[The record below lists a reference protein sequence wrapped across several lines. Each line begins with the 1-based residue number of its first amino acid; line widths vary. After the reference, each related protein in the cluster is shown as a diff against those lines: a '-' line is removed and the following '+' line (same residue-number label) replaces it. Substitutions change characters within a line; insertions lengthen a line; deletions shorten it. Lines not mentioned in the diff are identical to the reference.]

1 MYKTQKS
8 PTFLVMGQFKHRKK
22 ASPPPLRPDLPQ
34 PTHASAGIYGQFRE
48 IPAEVLRSHVARIKE
63 SMGEGEVH
71 EDMRMLVET
80 MLVLR
85 EEAERKGASAQRLK
99 FLLFGPKTESFAAVC
114 REAMEAE
121 NPAVKARSKEKK
133 EKPKG
138 HGRNG
143 AADFPKAKRIP
154 VPLEGAASGECCPHC
169 PKGKVY
175 PQKEPAPLLRIT
187 GVAPFTATIYELE
200 RRRCNL
206 CGEVFTAPAPTGVGT
221 EKYDESVA
229 AMLGLLRYGS
239 GLPMNRIE
247 KLQAGFGIPLPVSTQ
262 WEILLKAADRLTPAH
277 AELVRQA
284 AQGQVLFND
293 DTVMRI
299 LDKAP
304 IAREGRKAIYTS
316 AILSRIGDHR
326 IALFITGHNHAGEN
340 LEAVLKHRAEGLTAP
355 IQMCDALAAN
365 TVGEA
370 GELNTILAHCLAHA
384 RRRFVEVETKFP
396 EEVQHLLEELREVY
410 RNDARTKQEQM
421 DPGARLAFHQRESG
435 PIMAGLE
442 TWLRDQIEGG
452 KAEPNSGL
460 GQAITYM
467 RKHWIPLT
475 LFLREPGAPLDNNA
489 CEAVVKRAIMHRKN
503 SLFYRSATGAR
514 AGDTFMSLIHSA
526 ELNGVEPFEYLIELL
541 KHPEEVE
548 QEPGKWMPWG
558 YPAPPGSA

>member
-1 MYKTQKS
+1 
-8 PTFLVMGQFKHRKK
+8 
-22 ASPPPLRPDLPQ
+22 
-34 PTHASAGIYGQFRE
+34 
-48 IPAEVLRSHVARIKE
+48 VLRSDVARIRE

-80 MLVLR
+80 MLVIR
-85 EEAERKGASAQRLK
+85 EELDRKDASIQRLTSIIW
-99 FLLFGPKTESFAAVC
+99 GPKTESFAAVC

-121 NPAVKARSKEKK
+121 NPALKLRPKEKR

-138 HGRNG
+138 HGRNA
-143 AADFPKAKRIP
+143 AADFPKARRIP
-154 VPLEGAASGECCPHC
+154 VPLEGVASGEGCPHC
-169 PKGKVY
+169 PNGKVY
-175 PQKEPAPLLRIT
+175 PQKEPSTLLRIT
-187 GVAPFTATIYELE
+187 GVAPFMATVYELE

-206 CGEVFTAPAPTGVGT
+206 CGEVFTAPAPTGVGE
-221 EKYDESVA
+221 EKYDSSVA
-229 AMLGLLRYGS
+229 ALLGLLRYGA

-247 KLQAGFGIPLPVSTQ
+247 RLQTGMGIPLPVSTQ
-262 WEILLKAADRLTPAH
+262 WEILLKAAGLLAPAH
-277 AELVRQA
+277 AELTRQA
-284 AQGQVLFND
+284 AQGEVLFND

-299 LDKAP
+299 LEKTP
-304 IAREGRKAIYTS
+304 VPRVGRKAVYTS
-316 AILSRIGDHR
+316 AILSRTGDNR

-384 RRRFVEVETKFP
+384 RRRFVEVENRFP
-396 EEVQHLLEELREVY
+396 TEVEHLLGELKEVY
-410 RNDARTKQEQM
+410 RNDAQAKREGM
-421 DPGARLAFHQRESG
+421 DPQARLAFHQRESG
-435 PIMAGLE
+435 PIMARLE
-442 TWLRDQIEGG
+442 SWLRDQIEGG

-475 LFLREPGAPLDNNA
+475 LFLRELSAPLDNNA

-503 SLFYRSATGAR
+503 SLYYRSATGAR

-548 QEPGKWMPWG
+548 SEPGRWMPWS
-558 YPAPPGSA
+558 YPHPPSSA

>member
-1 MYKTQKS
+1 MGHTKRRQKT
-8 PTFLVMGQFKHRKK
+8 P
-22 ASPPPLRPDLPQ
+22 PPPLRPD
-34 PTHASAGIYGQFRE
+34 IQFRE
-48 IPAEVLRSHVARIKE
+48 IPAEVLRSDVARIRE
-63 SMGEGEVH
+63 SMGEGEVYAN
-71 EDMRMLVET
+71 MRALVET
-80 MLVLR
+80 MIALR
-85 EEAERKGASAQRLK
+85 EEAERNGASNQRLK

-114 REAMEAE
+114 REAMEAG
-121 NPAVKARSKEKK
+121 NPATKPRPKEKR

-138 HGRNG
+138 HGRNA
-143 AADFPKAKRIP
+143 AADFPKATRIP
-154 VPLEGAASGECCPHC
+154 VPLDGNASGEPCPEC
-169 PKGKVY
+169 PNGKVY
-175 PQKEPAPLLRIT
+175 PQKEPATLLRIK

-206 CGEVFTAPAPTGVGT
+206 CGEVFTAPAPAGAGT

-229 AMLGLLRYGS
+229 AMLGLLRYGA

-247 KLQAGFGIPLPVSTQ
+247 KLQTGFGIPLPVSTQ
-262 WEILLKAADRLTPAH
+262 WEIILKAAGLLAPAH
-277 AELVRQA
+277 AELTRQA
-284 AQGQVLFND
+284 AQGEVLFND

-299 LDKAP
+299 LEKTP

-316 AILSRIGDHR
+316 AILSRCGNTR
-326 IALFITGHNHAGEN
+326 IALFRTSHNHAGEN
-340 LEAVLKHRAEGLTAP
+340 LEAVLKQRAEGLSAP

-384 RRRFVEVETKFP
+384 RRRFVEVENRFP
-396 EEVQHLLEELREVY
+396 EEVEHLLRELKEVY
-410 RNDARTKQEQM
+410 RNDAQAKREQL
-421 DPGARLAFHQRESG
+421 DPRARLAFHQSESG

-452 KAEPNSGL
+452 KVEPNSGL

-489 CEAVVKRAIMHRKN
+489 CETVVKRAIMHRKN
-503 SLFYRSATGAR
+503 SLFYRSVTGAR

-526 ELNGVEPFEYLIELL
+526 ELNGIEPFDYLIELL
-541 KHPEEVE
+541 KHPEAVE
-548 QEPGKWMPWG
+548 QEPGKWMPWT
-558 YPAPPGSA
+558 YRAAIDSA

>member
-1 MYKTQKS
+1 MIIFDLFS
-8 PTFLVMGQFKHRKK
+8 LVQRSNRLHIGGMGHTKHRKK
-22 ASPPPLRPDLPQ
+22 ASPPPALRPDLR
-34 PTHASAGIYGQFRE
+34 FRE
-48 IPAEVLRSHVARIKE
+48 IPVEVLHGHLERGRAALGEEAYSDLLVA
-63 SMGEGEVH
+63 VNT
-71 EDMRMLVET
+71 LAFAAQ
-80 MLVLR
+80 
-85 EEAERKGASAQRLK
+85 EAERRNTSMVRMRYI
-99 FLLFGPKTESFAAVC
+99 LFGSKTESFATVC
-114 REAMEAE
+114 GKAMKEL
-121 NPAVKARSKEKK
+121 NPSASKGPDRAKEKR
-133 EKPKG
+133 EKAPG
-138 HGRNG
+138 HGRNA
-143 AADFPKAKRIP
+143 AADYPTARRVP
-154 VPLEGAASGECCPHC
+154 VPLEGNTSGESCPEC
-169 PKGKVY
+169 PNGKVY
-175 PQKEPAPLLRIT
+175 PQKEPATLVRIK
-187 GVAPFTATIYELE
+187 GVAPFAATIYELE

-206 CGEVFTAPAPTGVGT
+206 CGEVFTADAPEGVGT

-316 AILSRIGDHR
+316 AILSRHGDHR

-396 EEVQHLLEELREVY
+396 EEVEHLLGELRKVY

-421 DPGARLAFHQRESG
+421 DPQARLAFHQCESR
-435 PIMAGLE
+435 PIMTGLE
-442 TWLRDQIEGG
+442 TWLRDQIEER
-452 KAEPNSGL
+452 KVEPNSGL

-467 RKHWIPLT
+467 RKHWTPLT
-475 LFLREPGAPLDNNA
+475 LFLREVGAPLDNNA

-526 ELNGVEPFEYLIELL
+526 ELNGVEPFDYLIELL

-548 QEPGKWMPWG
+548 QEPGKWMPWA
-558 YPAPPGSA
+558 YPAPADSA

>member
-1 MYKTQKS
+1 
-8 PTFLVMGQFKHRKK
+8 MGHSKHRQKTP
-22 ASPPPLRPDLPQ
+22 PPPLRPDL
-34 PTHASAGIYGQFRE
+34 QFRE
-48 IPAEVLRSHVARIKE
+48 IPAEVLRSHVARIQE
-63 SMGEGEVH
+63 SMGEGEIH
-71 EDMRMLVET
+71 TDIRALVET
-80 MLVLR
+80 MIALR
-85 EEAERKGASAQRLK
+85 EEAERKGASNERLK
-99 FLLFGPKTESFAAVC
+99 FLLFGPKTESFATVC

-121 NPAVKARSKEKK
+121 NPASKARPKEKR

-138 HGRNG
+138 HGRNA
-143 AADFPKAKRIP
+143 AADFPKATRIG
-154 VPLEGAASGECCPHC
+154 VPLEGNPSGEPCPEC

-175 PQKEPAPLLRIT
+175 PQKEPATLLRIK
-187 GVAPFTATIYELE
+187 GVAPFSATVYELE

-206 CGEVFTAPAPTGVGT
+206 CGEVFTAPAPGGVGT
-221 EKYDESVA
+221 EKYDESVGA
-229 AMLGLLRYGS
+229 LLGLLRYGA

-262 WEILLKAADRLTPAH
+262 WEIILKAAGLLAPAH

-284 AQGQVLFND
+284 AQGEVLFND

-299 LDKAP
+299 LDKSP
-304 IAREGRKAIYTS
+304 IAKEGRKAIYTS
-316 AILSRIGDHR
+316 AILSRCGNTR
-326 IALFITGHNHAGEN
+326 IALFLTGHNHAGEN
-340 LEAVLKHRAEGLTAP
+340 LEAVLKHRAEDLSAP

-384 RRRFVEVETKFP
+384 RRRFVEVENRFP
-396 EEVQHLLEELREVY
+396 EAVEHLLGALKEVY
-410 RNDARTKQEQM
+410 RHDAQAKREQL
-421 DPGARLAFHQRESG
+421 DPRARLAFHQRESG

-442 TWLRDQIEGG
+442 AWLRDQIEGG
-452 KAEPNSGL
+452 KVEPNSGL

-467 RKHWIPLT
+467 RKHWTPLT

-503 SLFYRSATGAR
+503 SLFYRSVTGAR

-548 QEPGKWMPWG
+548 RDPGKWMPWT
-558 YPAPPGSA
+558 YPAPANSA

>member
-1 MYKTQKS
+1 MGHTKRRQKT
-8 PTFLVMGQFKHRKK
+8 P
-22 ASPPPLRPDLPQ
+22 PPPLRPD
-34 PTHASAGIYGQFRE
+34 IQFRE
-48 IPAEVLRSHVARIKE
+48 IPAEVLRSHVARIQE

-71 EDMRMLVET
+71 ADMRALVET
-80 MLVLR
+80 MLVIR
-85 EEAERKGASAQRLK
+85 EELDRKGASIQRLMSIIW
-99 FLLFGPKTESFAAVC
+99 GPKTESFAAVC
-114 REAMEAE
+114 RKAMETE
-121 NPAVKARSKEKK
+121 NPATKARPKEKR
-133 EKPKG
+133 ERPKG
-138 HGRNG
+138 HGRNA
-143 AADFPKAKRIP
+143 AADFPKATRIG
-154 VPLEGAASGECCPHC
+154 VPLEGNPSGEACPEC

-175 PQKEPAPLLRIT
+175 PQKEPATLLRIK

-206 CGEVFTAPAPTGVGT
+206 CGEVFTAPTPAGVGP

-229 AMLGLLRYGS
+229 AMLGLLRYGA

-262 WEILLKAADRLTPAH
+262 WEILLKAASLLAPAH
-277 AELVRQA
+277 AEMVRQA
-284 AQGQVLFND
+284 AQGEVLFND

-299 LDKAP
+299 LNKAP
-304 IAREGRKAIYTS
+304 IAREGRKAVYTS
-316 AILSRIGDHR
+316 AILSRAGENR

-384 RRRFVEVETKFP
+384 RRRFVEVENRFP
-396 EEVQHLLEELREVY
+396 EEVEHLLGELKEVY
-410 RNDARTKQEQM
+410 RNDAQAKREQM
-421 DPGARLAFHQRESG
+421 DPPARLAFHQSESG
-435 PIMAGLE
+435 PIMASLE
-442 TWLRDQIEGG
+442 TWLRAQMEGG
-452 KAEPNSGL
+452 KVEPNSGL
-460 GQAITYM
+460 GQAIAYM

-503 SLFYRSATGAR
+503 SLFYRSITGAR

-526 ELNGVEPFEYLIELL
+526 ELNGVEPFDYLIELL

-548 QEPGKWMPWG
+548 RDPVHWMPWT
-558 YPAPPGSA
+558 YPAPSDSA

>member
-1 MYKTQKS
+1 M
-8 PTFLVMGQFKHRKK
+8 
-22 ASPPPLRPDLPQ
+22 
-34 PTHASAGIYGQFRE
+34 
-48 IPAEVLRSHVARIKE
+48 LRSDVAQIRE
-63 SMGEGEVH
+63 SMGEGEVFS
-71 EDMRMLVET
+71 DMRMLVET
-80 MLVLR
+80 MLVIR
-85 EEAERKGASAQRLK
+85 EELDRKGASIQRLTSIIW
-99 FLLFGPKTESFAAVC
+99 GPKTESFAAIC

-121 NPAVKARSKEKK
+121 NPELKAQAKEKR

-138 HGRNG
+138 HGRNA

-154 VPLEGAASGECCPHC
+154 VLLEGVASGEVCPHC
-169 PKGKVY
+169 PNGKVY
-175 PQKEPAPLLRIT
+175 PQKEPSTLLRIT
-187 GVAPFTATIYELE
+187 GVAPFTATVYELE

-206 CGEVFTAPAPTGVGT
+206 CGEVFTAPAPAGVGE
-221 EKYDESVA
+221 EKYDPSVA

-262 WEILLKAADRLTPAH
+262 WEVLLKAAGLLAPAH
-277 AELVRQA
+277 AELMRQA
-284 AQGQVLFND
+284 AQGEVLFND

-316 AILSRIGDHR
+316 AILSRVGDHR

-384 RRRFVEVETKFP
+384 RRRFVEVENRFP
-396 EEVQHLLEELREVY
+396 TEVEHLLKELREVY
-410 RNDARTKQEQM
+410 RTDAQAKREGM
-421 DPGARLAFHQRESG
+421 DPQARLAFHQWQSSPVMTR
-435 PIMAGLE
+435 LE
-442 TWLRDQIEGG
+442 IWLREQIEGG
-452 KAEPNSGL
+452 KVEPNSGL

-467 RKHWIPLT
+467 RKHWVPLT

-503 SLFYRSATGAR
+503 SLFYRSLTGAR
-514 AGDTFMSLIHSA
+514 TGDTFMSLIHSA
-526 ELNGVEPFEYLIELL
+526 ELNGVEPFEYLIEML
-541 KHPEEVE
+541 KHPEKVE
-548 QEPGKWMPWG
+548 REPDRWMPWC
-558 YPAPPGSA
+558 YPHPPNSS